1 MAGDAD
7 LRAHSPLQYPAD
19 EVLQQLELGAEERKS
34 LGRKKYQRFIDELN
48 TRLAQ
53 LQSDG

>member
-7 LRAHSPLQYPAD
+7 LRAHTPLQYPAD
-19 EVLQQLELGAEERKS
+19 EVLEQLELGVEERKS